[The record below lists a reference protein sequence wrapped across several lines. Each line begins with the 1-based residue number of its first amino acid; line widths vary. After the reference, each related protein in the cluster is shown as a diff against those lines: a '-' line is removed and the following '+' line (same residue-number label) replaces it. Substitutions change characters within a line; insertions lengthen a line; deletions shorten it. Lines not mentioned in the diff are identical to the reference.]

1 MTTTVAENLVA
12 AYGRLLPPDRAWLEG
27 HGVPPL
33 AIHMYPGPIGITPK
47 PSPMFIHPVYAEAA
61 YSDIVGAVA
70 WPQRDPSQFV
80 MAAGAAIGLGQHF
93 LTDAAD
99 RRGSLAVVS
108 SPLEW
113 LTRYG
118 ACFCPLVWP
127 DAAVELS
134 HLSRIVAMPSDFGPV
149 LRRQLDAA
157 RPRLPRIE
165 VAA

>member
-1 MTTTVAENLVA
+1 
-12 AYGRLLPPDRAWLEG
+12 
-27 HGVPPL
+27 
-33 AIHMYPGPIGITPK
+33 
-47 PSPMFIHPVYAEAA
+47 MFIRPVYAEAA

-134 HLSRIVAMPSDFGPV
+134 HLSRIVAMPADFGPV